1 MKVIG
6 IAFMIIGVIFG
17 ILHAI
22 DENERGTLSAGLT
35 FTGGMVMVLTA

>member
-6 IAFMIIGVIFG
+6 IAFMIIGVIFS

-22 DENERGTLSAGLT
+22 NKNEIGMLSAGLA
-35 FTGGMVMVLTA
+35 FTGGMIIVLTN

>member
-22 DENERGTLSAGLT
+22 NENERGMLLAGLA
-35 FTGGMVMVLTA
+35 FTSGMVMVLT